1 MQSPQQGSSGRPV
14 TSGLILAC
22 VAVYLGGF
30 ATATGVPWNVALV
43 NQSGPFIQYGALV
56 PADVAAGEVWRLV
69 SSAFLHAGITHILFN
84 MYALY
89 ILGSFLEP
97 TFGRWRFLAL
107 YGLSGLS
114 GGLAYLYF
122 GQFDGA
128 AVGASGAIFGLL
140 GGVFG
145 FAIRRGTFSWQNPL
159 IRQLLILTAINLFLG
174 AAIPIISN
182 TAHVGGLVGGLLF
195 GYLMAPT
202 VYSQKRLQ
210 ASLPVL
216 TVLGIELALLLLW
229 FVLLI

>member
-1 MQSPQQGSSGRPV
+1 MQGSRQGFSRLPV

-22 VAVYLGGF
+22 VAVYLGAF

-43 NQSGPFIQYGALV
+43 GLSGPFLERGALV
-56 PADVAAGEVWRLV
+56 PVLVADGEVWRLI
-69 SSAFLHAGITHILFN
+69 SSAFLHAGIAHILFN
-84 MYALY
+84 MFALY

-97 TFGRWRFLAL
+97 AFGRWRFLAL
-107 YGLSGLS
+107 YLLSGLS

-145 FAIRRGTFSWQNPL
+145 FAARRGTFSWQNPL
-159 IRQLLILTAINLFLG
+159 IRQLLILTAFNLFLG

-182 TAHVGGLVGGLLF
+182 TAHVGGLLGGLLF

-202 VYSQKRLQ
+202 VHSRKPLR
-210 ASLPVL
+210 ASAPVL
-216 TVLGIELALLLLW
+216 AVLGIELALLVAW
-229 FVLLI
+229 FALI